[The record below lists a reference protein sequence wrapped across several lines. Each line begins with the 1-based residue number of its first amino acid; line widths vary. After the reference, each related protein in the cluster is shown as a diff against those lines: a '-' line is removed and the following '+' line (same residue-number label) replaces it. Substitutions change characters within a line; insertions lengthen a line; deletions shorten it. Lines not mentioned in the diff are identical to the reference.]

1 MPSNESFQDRL
12 VQVIQEYDP
21 PKVEAIVREAVSV
34 GMSPT
39 EIIEA
44 LSKGVRIIGEK
55 YASGE
60 AFIAELI
67 MAGEA
72 MKAGVTVIKPEIVKQ
87 CLKTK
92 SLGRIVIG
100 TVKGDLHDIGKN
112 IVITMLEATG
122 FEVFDLGVDV
132 PTEVFIEKAKE
143 VNAEVLGMSA
153 LLTVSLPEQGKVVE
167 ALKSTGMRDQVKV
180 IIGGAAVTPEWAE
193 KIEADGYADNAVTGV
208 AKIKILVGERS
219 S

>member
-1 MPSNESFQDRL
+1 MSGNESLHDKL
-12 VQVIQEYDP
+12 VQIIQEYDP
-21 PKVEAIVREAVSV
+21 PKVEAVVKEAVSV
-34 GMSPT
+34 GMTPT

-44 LSKGVRIIGEK
+44 LSRGVRMVGEK

-67 MAGEA
+67 MAGEV
-72 MKAGVTVIKPEIVKQ
+72 MKAGVSILKPEIMKQ
-87 CLKTK
+87 GLKTK

-112 IVITMLEATG
+112 IVITMLEASG
-122 FEVFDLGVDV
+122 FQVFDLGVDV
-132 PTEVFIEKAKE
+132 PTEVFVEKAKE

-153 LLTVSLPEQGKVVE
+153 LLTVSFPEQGKVVE
-167 ALKSTGMRDQVKV
+167 ALKETGLRDRVKV

-193 KIEADGYADNAVTGV
+193 RIEADGYADNAVTGV
-208 AKIKILVGERS
+208 AKIRKLLNR
-219 S
+219 